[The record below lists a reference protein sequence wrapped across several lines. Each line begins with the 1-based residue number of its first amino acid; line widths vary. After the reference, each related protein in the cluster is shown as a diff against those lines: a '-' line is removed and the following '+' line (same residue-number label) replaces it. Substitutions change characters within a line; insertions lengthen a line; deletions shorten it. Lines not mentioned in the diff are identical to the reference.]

1 MTQSQAQMLLD
12 MLRSA
17 SPDAT
22 GLWPSGCTIAVNDV
36 DDPAA
41 FAALAVLLESESDSV
56 RANAAWV
63 LGYAGNPEALE
74 TLEPLLRDKSP
85 NVRLR
90 AAEAVAK
97 FGAVDDMIPA
107 LAQLIAADP
116 NPLTRLLAIHALYI
130 TRDHPDAVAALR
142 TASGDSDT
150 AVRDAALRMIAGQ
163 TPWTS

>member
-1 MTQSQAQMLLD
+1 MTEPQAQVLLE
-12 MLRSA
+12 MIRSA

-22 GLWPSGCTIAVNDV
+22 GLWPSRCTIAINDV
-36 DDPAA
+36 DDPAE
-41 FAALAVLLESESDSV
+41 FAALAVLLESEPESV

-74 TLEPLLRDKSP
+74 TLEPLLHDASP
-85 NVRLR
+85 TVRLR

-107 LAQLIAADP
+107 LAGLIAADP

-142 TASGDSDT
+142 MASGDADA
-150 AVRDAALRMIAGQ
+150 AVREAALRMIAGH
-163 TPWTS
+163 TPWK